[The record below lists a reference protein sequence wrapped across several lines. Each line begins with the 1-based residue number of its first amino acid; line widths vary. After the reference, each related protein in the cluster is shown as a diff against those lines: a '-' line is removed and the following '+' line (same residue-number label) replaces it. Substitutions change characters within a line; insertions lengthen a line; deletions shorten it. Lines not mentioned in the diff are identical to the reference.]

1 MVDNY
6 SLNIAMC
13 RHLYA
18 HHIHYLNKSTQP
30 HPEVGYNLY
39 FADEDTGDQSLSNL
53 PKGTKTVTEL
63 SSKPWLLQLSKV
75 LPK

>member
-1 MVDNY
+1 MNNVHY

-30 HPEVGYNLY
+30 HPKVGYNLY
-39 FADEDTGDQSLSNL
+39 FADEDTEDQSLSNL
-53 PKGTKTVTEL
+53 PKGTKTVSDRVEL
-63 SSKPWLLQLSKV
+63 
-75 LPK
+75 